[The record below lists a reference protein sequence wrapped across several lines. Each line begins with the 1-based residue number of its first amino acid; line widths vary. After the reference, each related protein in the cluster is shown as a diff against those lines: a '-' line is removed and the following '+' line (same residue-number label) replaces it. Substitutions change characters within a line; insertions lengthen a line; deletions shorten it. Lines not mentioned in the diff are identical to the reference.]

1 MPTNYMRMNEKDA
14 ERLGIADGETVRL
27 VTDTTTVLIDAKVTD
42 DIYPGNLSIPHG
54 FGLIHTNKETGELEQ
69 IGVNANELISADR
82 REPMTGNPI
91 HKYNPCRIEKQ

>member
-1 MPTNYMRMNEKDA
+1 MNQQDA
-14 ERLGIADGETVRL
+14 ERLGIANDETVRL

-42 DIYPGNLSIPHG
+42 DIYPGSISIPHG
-54 FGLIHTNKETGELEQ
+54 FGLIHTSKVTGEVEQ

-91 HKYNPCRIEKQ
+91 HKYNESVGK